1 MGRSEVTMSD
11 LKLLRE
17 AFEFAGIQTGSPGGG
32 QQTTTTTSHVSAGS
46 PRSRG
51 NAPTDA
57 ELLASFGVQMSPR
70 SSTYHTS
77 VTSTSPRHSASH
89 SSVTSQSHQ
98 QDGYTADVT
107 YTVESHNESHIAHH
121 QTHVDTAALS
131 PRSTPQAGQTGHTR
145 LGPGHEVAGRRSD
158 AVILQSH
165 HGSLT
170 SHVDS
175 TTISSDVIQTISH
188 SHQFNDQE
196 DCVSPR
202 SRPKRQ
208 EDLAQERVR
217 CQPKAIIEMDE
228 QAILSPRSSMGRAWQ
243 ESRPQGQV
251 GVREGYYK
259 TTHTMEIEKSDGVQ
273 KVLPTIERGS
283 ETEEHVYRK
292 QTFSEQMLPE
302 RIVVTSEQIDEE
314 QATVIPDVREVVQV
328 VEEIIT
334 IPRVRRETREV
345 IKEIP
350 VERVVQRIVEV
361 PRTERRVRQKP
372 VFKEVEEIVELP
384 KIRYIEEIV
393 EVEVPFH
400 KIEEVPEVIERLVPT
415 FVTKHVNKPCE
426 QFRDVIKVVE
436 RKQERIVEVPKYTY
450 ERKTIEVPVETI
462 EEVPKYVEVPQ
473 VVERVHIRKVQT
485 IQEEVVRRPVVKQ
498 VTREVIREIPK
509 SRKVLREVAVD
520 QMVEVPKII
529 EIPREILI
537 EDEQIIEIPRYI
549 ENIKHVY
556 HHASH
561 ETQYKQKELQHHK
574 KRIVQSVFEQK
585 QVTIKPKVVHVPKFI
600 EVDVIEWVDVVT
612 EKPVEVVREEVVEVP
627 KVTYE
632 DIEEE
637 VASIRTK
644 KRYVDVERVERIVKY
659 VEVPKQEIVRVPK
672 VMYLD
677 NTQVIK
683 NIVEYVEVPVI
694 KKVEKIIEVPKIEYV
709 ETIVEVPEIKTVTTF
724 VDDVTVEEVIN
735 YVDIHV
741 DVVEEEVVQI
751 PNIRT
756 VERPEIVYVDTTMTV
771 PKIKKVG
778 KIVEIEREIHHDVFE
793 ETTSEINLGSEVKE
807 DVIHDRIHVRAGET
821 EPEIGECLHVWDR
834 SKIPPEYQNYE
845 LPEMSFDGV
854 RIEHDSSFIQTVS
867 HHSSYSE
874 QTEFR
879 GHHEH
884 NIHHELEEKA
894 HRW

>member
-1 MGRSEVTMSD
+1 M
-11 LKLLRE
+11 
-17 AFEFAGIQTGSPGGG
+17 
-32 QQTTTTTSHVSAGS
+32 
-46 PRSRG
+46 
-51 NAPTDA
+51 
-57 ELLASFGVQMSPR
+57 
-70 SSTYHTS
+70 
-77 VTSTSPRHSASH
+77 
-89 SSVTSQSHQ
+89 
-98 QDGYTADVT
+98 
-107 YTVESHNESHIAHH
+107 
-121 QTHVDTAALS
+121 
-131 PRSTPQAGQTGHTR
+131 
-145 LGPGHEVAGRRSD
+145 
-158 AVILQSH
+158 
-165 HGSLT
+165 
-170 SHVDS
+170 
-175 TTISSDVIQTISH
+175 
-188 SHQFNDQE
+188 
-196 DCVSPR
+196 SPR

-612 EKPVEVVREEVVEVP
+612 EKPVEVVR
-627 KVTYE
+627 
-632 DIEEE
+632 
-637 VASIRTK
+637 
-644 KRYVDVERVERIVKY
+644 
-659 VEVPKQEIVRVPK
+659 
-672 VMYLD
+672 
-677 NTQVIK
+677 
-683 NIVEYVEVPVI
+683 
-694 KKVEKIIEVPKIEYV
+694 
-709 ETIVEVPEIKTVTTF
+709 
-724 VDDVTVEEVIN
+724 
-735 YVDIHV
+735 
-741 DVVEEEVVQI
+741 
-751 PNIRT
+751 
-756 VERPEIVYVDTTMTV
+756 
-771 PKIKKVG
+771 
-778 KIVEIEREIHHDVFE
+778 
-793 ETTSEINLGSEVKE
+793 
-807 DVIHDRIHVRAGET
+807 
-821 EPEIGECLHVWDR
+821 
-834 SKIPPEYQNYE
+834 
-845 LPEMSFDGV
+845 
-854 RIEHDSSFIQTVS
+854 
-867 HHSSYSE
+867 
-874 QTEFR
+874 
-879 GHHEH
+879 
-884 NIHHELEEKA
+884 
-894 HRW
+894 